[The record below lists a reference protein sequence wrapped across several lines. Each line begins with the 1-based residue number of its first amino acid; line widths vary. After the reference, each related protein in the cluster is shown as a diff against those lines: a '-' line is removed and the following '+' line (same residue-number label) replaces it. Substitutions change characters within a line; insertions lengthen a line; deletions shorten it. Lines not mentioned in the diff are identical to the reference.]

1 MGRGAELVEAER
13 GSAKTNIAFSPL
25 SVTLSGDSRPR
36 APSLALRGIHLV
48 SQRRGYLLPNF
59 YHYDTKEQSNME
71 KSLQLVFKNA
81 AGSSKIITISNPKEN
96 LTKAETDAAMQKI
109 VAANVFNTIG
119 GDLVQAV
126 EARVVN
132 RNVQVLA

>member
-1 MGRGAELVEAER
+1 
-13 GSAKTNIAFSPL
+13 
-25 SVTLSGDSRPR
+25 
-36 APSLALRGIHLV
+36 
-48 SQRRGYLLPNF
+48 
-59 YHYDTKEQSNME
+59 ME

-81 AGSSKIITISNPKEN
+81 AGSTKIITISKS
-96 LTKAETDAAMQKI
+96 ETDAAMQKI
-109 VAANVFNTIG
+109 VAANIFSTVG

>member
-1 MGRGAELVEAER
+1 
-13 GSAKTNIAFSPL
+13 
-25 SVTLSGDSRPR
+25 
-36 APSLALRGIHLV
+36 
-48 SQRRGYLLPNF
+48 
-59 YHYDTKEQSNME
+59 ME

-81 AGSSKIITISNPKEN
+81 AGSTKIITISNPKEN
-96 LTKAETDAAMQKI
+96 LTKSETDAAMQKI
-109 VAANVFNTIG
+109 VAANIFSTVG

>member
-1 MGRGAELVEAER
+1 
-13 GSAKTNIAFSPL
+13 
-25 SVTLSGDSRPR
+25 
-36 APSLALRGIHLV
+36 
-48 SQRRGYLLPNF
+48 
-59 YHYDTKEQSNME
+59 ME

-81 AGSSKIITISNPKEN
+81 AGTTKIITISNHKEN
-96 LTKAETDAAMQKI
+96 LSKAETDEAMQKI
-109 VAANVFNTIG
+109 VAANVFNTLG

>member
-1 MGRGAELVEAER
+1 
-13 GSAKTNIAFSPL
+13 
-25 SVTLSGDSRPR
+25 
-36 APSLALRGIHLV
+36 
-48 SQRRGYLLPNF
+48 
-59 YHYDTKEQSNME
+59 ME

-81 AGSSKIITISNPKEN
+81 TGSSKIITISNPKDN
-96 LTKAETDAAMQKI
+96 LSKSETDAAMQKI

-119 GDLVQAV
+119 GALVQAV

>member
-1 MGRGAELVEAER
+1 
-13 GSAKTNIAFSPL
+13 
-25 SVTLSGDSRPR
+25 
-36 APSLALRGIHLV
+36 
-48 SQRRGYLLPNF
+48 
-59 YHYDTKEQSNME
+59 ME

-81 AGSSKIITISNPKEN
+81 AGSTKIITISNPKEN
-96 LTKAETDAAMQKI
+96 LTKAETAEALQNI
-109 VAANVFNTIG
+109 GASNVFNTIG

>member
-1 MGRGAELVEAER
+1 
-13 GSAKTNIAFSPL
+13 
-25 SVTLSGDSRPR
+25 
-36 APSLALRGIHLV
+36 
-48 SQRRGYLLPNF
+48 
-59 YHYDTKEQSNME
+59 ME

-81 AGSSKIITISNPKEN
+81 SGNTKLITISNPKDD
-96 LTKAETDAAMQKI
+96 LTKAQTDAAMQKI
-109 VAANVFNTIG
+109 IAANVFNTVG

>member
-1 MGRGAELVEAER
+1 
-13 GSAKTNIAFSPL
+13 
-25 SVTLSGDSRPR
+25 
-36 APSLALRGIHLV
+36 
-48 SQRRGYLLPNF
+48 
-59 YHYDTKEQSNME
+59 ME

-81 AGSSKIITISNPKEN
+81 SGTTKIITISNPKEN
-96 LTKAETDAAMQKI
+96 LSKAETDAAMQKI
-109 VAANVFNTIG
+109 VTANVFSTVG

>member
-1 MGRGAELVEAER
+1 MTQRSNQTWKNLYNSSLKTLQAA
-13 GSAKTNIAFSPL
+13 AKSSP
-25 SVTLSGDSRPR
+25 SPT
-36 APSLALRGIHLV
+36 
-48 SQRRGYLLPNF
+48 
-59 YHYDTKEQSNME
+59 
-71 KSLQLVFKNA
+71 
-81 AGSSKIITISNPKEN
+81 PKK
-96 LTKAETDAAMQKI
+96 TSPKPKPTQPCKKI

>member
-1 MGRGAELVEAER
+1 
-13 GSAKTNIAFSPL
+13 
-25 SVTLSGDSRPR
+25 
-36 APSLALRGIHLV
+36 
-48 SQRRGYLLPNF
+48 
-59 YHYDTKEQSNME
+59 ME

-81 AGSSKIITISNPKEN
+81 SGTTKIITISNPKEN
-96 LTKAETDAAMQKI
+96 LTKAQTDEAMQKI
-109 VAANVFNTIG
+109 VAANVFNTVG

>member
-1 MGRGAELVEAER
+1 
-13 GSAKTNIAFSPL
+13 
-25 SVTLSGDSRPR
+25 
-36 APSLALRGIHLV
+36 
-48 SQRRGYLLPNF
+48 
-59 YHYDTKEQSNME
+59 ME

-81 AGSSKIITISNPKEN
+81 SGSTKIITISNPKEN
-96 LTKAETDAAMQKI
+96 LSKAETDEAMQKI
-109 VAANVFNTIG
+109 VAANVFNTLS

>member
-1 MGRGAELVEAER
+1 
-13 GSAKTNIAFSPL
+13 
-25 SVTLSGDSRPR
+25 
-36 APSLALRGIHLV
+36 
-48 SQRRGYLLPNF
+48 
-59 YHYDTKEQSNME
+59 ME

-81 AGSSKIITISNPKEN
+81 SGTTKLITIANPKDG

-109 VAANVFNTIG
+109 VAANVFNTLG

>member
-1 MGRGAELVEAER
+1 
-13 GSAKTNIAFSPL
+13 
-25 SVTLSGDSRPR
+25 
-36 APSLALRGIHLV
+36 
-48 SQRRGYLLPNF
+48 
-59 YHYDTKEQSNME
+59 ME

-119 GDLVQAV
+119 SDLVQAV
-126 EARVVN
+126 ETRVVN

>member
-1 MGRGAELVEAER
+1 MY
-13 GSAKTNIAFSPL
+13 
-25 SVTLSGDSRPR
+25 
-36 APSLALRGIHLV
+36 
-48 SQRRGYLLPNF
+48 Q
-59 YHYDTKEQSNME
+59 YDTKEQSPRE

-96 LTKAETDAAMQKI
+96 LTKAESDAAMQKI
-109 VAANVFNTIG
+109 VAANVFNTVG

>member
-1 MGRGAELVEAER
+1 
-13 GSAKTNIAFSPL
+13 
-25 SVTLSGDSRPR
+25 
-36 APSLALRGIHLV
+36 
-48 SQRRGYLLPNF
+48 
-59 YHYDTKEQSNME
+59 ME

-109 VAANVFNTIG
+109 VAAMQKIVAANVFNTIG

>member
-1 MGRGAELVEAER
+1 
-13 GSAKTNIAFSPL
+13 
-25 SVTLSGDSRPR
+25 
-36 APSLALRGIHLV
+36 
-48 SQRRGYLLPNF
+48 
-59 YHYDTKEQSNME
+59 ME

-81 AGSSKIITISNPKEN
+81 SGNTKLITISNPKDD
-96 LTKAETDAAMQKI
+96 LTKAQTDEAMQKI
-109 VAANVFNTIG
+109 VAANVFNTVG

>member
-1 MGRGAELVEAER
+1 
-13 GSAKTNIAFSPL
+13 
-25 SVTLSGDSRPR
+25 
-36 APSLALRGIHLV
+36 
-48 SQRRGYLLPNF
+48 
-59 YHYDTKEQSNME
+59 ME

-81 AGSSKIITISNPKEN
+81 ASSSKIITISNPKEN
-96 LTKAETDAAMQKI
+96 LTKAEI

>member
-1 MGRGAELVEAER
+1 
-13 GSAKTNIAFSPL
+13 
-25 SVTLSGDSRPR
+25 
-36 APSLALRGIHLV
+36 
-48 SQRRGYLLPNF
+48 
-59 YHYDTKEQSNME
+59 ME

-81 AGSSKIITISNPKEN
+81 SGTTKIITISNPKEN

-119 GDLVQAV
+119 GGLVQAV

>member
-1 MGRGAELVEAER
+1 
-13 GSAKTNIAFSPL
+13 
-25 SVTLSGDSRPR
+25 
-36 APSLALRGIHLV
+36 
-48 SQRRGYLLPNF
+48 
-59 YHYDTKEQSNME
+59 ME

-81 AGSSKIITISNPKEN
+81 AGSTKIITISNPKEN
-96 LTKAETDAAMQKI
+96 LTKAETDEAMQKI
-109 VAANVFNTIG
+109 VAANVFNNIG

>member
-1 MGRGAELVEAER
+1 
-13 GSAKTNIAFSPL
+13 
-25 SVTLSGDSRPR
+25 
-36 APSLALRGIHLV
+36 
-48 SQRRGYLLPNF
+48 
-59 YHYDTKEQSNME
+59 ME

-81 AGSSKIITISNPKEN
+81 SGTTKLITIANPKDG
-96 LTKAETDAAMQKI
+96 LTKAQTDKAMQKI
-109 VAANVFNTIG
+109 VAANVFNTLG